1 MTAPTTSPRL
11 VARALLV
18 FCVAAILS
26 VAFMIVPAATAYLV
40 CQRVSQMLGLT
51 VVIAVVGALVG
62 FGAAYVLDAATSGMM
77 AFSFGVLFVLVFAGE
92 RIAAAWRP
100 RRPV

>member
-26 VAFMIVPAATAYLV
+26 VAFMIAPAATAHLV
-40 CQRVSQMLGLT
+40 CKRLSQMLGLT
-51 VVIAVVGALVG
+51 AVRAWAAL
-62 FGAAYVLDAATSGMM
+62 
-77 AFSFGVLFVLVFAGE
+77 
-92 RIAAAWRP
+92 RP
-100 RRPV
+100 RRAPGVG